1 MAGALIQ
8 LVACGA
14 EDYYLTGKPMITYF
28 KVGLRRHTNF
38 ATESIEQTVNGS
50 ANFGNS
56 PNVTIGR
63 NGDLITKLIVKA
75 ELPEVNYSGD
85 VNNRGHVQFAWV
97 KNVGHALIQE
107 YKLNIGGTDISV
119 EYGDWLQMW
128 ADVSLATGLQSAL
141 DRMIGNVPE
150 LTELSSLS
158 WNDDNT
164 ILKDAYTLYVPLKL
178 YFTESNNLALPLI
191 ALQYHEVK
199 IFLKLRQASELYIA
213 SNAFIA
219 HEQRNRLALE
229 GLSLFADYVFLDNV
243 ERRKFAS
250 GTHEYL
256 ITVVQSTGEES
267 ITGTTGRFRLN
278 FNHPSKA
285 IYWVVKMGNYRGG
298 RFSVYASD
306 DWEKARQEAAERLLL
321 ARYDLD
327 EFGFIQTPPTNDDC
341 YEEQGVSYCTV
352 DPADPAEEP
361 TFVFNDGATASLFD
375 GQLRIGRLA
384 PGTPLLARGNGQQT
398 MDLASKVDG
407 IVRIH
412 SDPQNNNELY
422 LRVEK
427 VTRNDLTIADLSI
440 PIDKFTVDNRN
451 AFIKA
456 KDVIVWQH
464 DNYGLLIDGS
474 INPSTEVE
482 LQLNGQPR
490 QSKRSGDWYDTV
502 VPYYV
507 HSRVPKKRGLCVFS
521 FSIRPENPMPDG
533 SLNMS
538 RIETATLNIW
548 FGHFSGHYMADV
560 FVNQENKVYVMTRS
574 YNILRMI
581 SGMAGLAY
589 N

>member
-14 EDYYLTGKPMITYF
+14 EDHYLTDNPMITYF
-28 KVGLRRHTNF
+28 KVGVRRHTNF
-38 ATESIEQTVNGS
+38 ASESIEQTVTGT
-50 ANFGNS
+50 ANFGGS

-107 YKLNIGGTDISV
+107 YKLNIGGQDISV

-128 ADVSLATGLQSAL
+128 ADVSLASGLQPAL

-150 LTELSSLS
+150 LTELSSLN
-158 WNDDNT
+158 WEDDT
-164 ILKDAYTLYVPLKL
+164 TLLKDAYTLYVPLKL

-199 IFLKLRQASELYIA
+199 IFLKLRHASELYIA
-213 SNAFIA
+213 SDAFIA

-229 GLSLFADYVFLDNV
+229 GLVLYADYIFLDNV

-250 GTHEYL
+250 GNHEYL

-267 ITGTTGRFRLN
+267 ITGSSGRFRLN

-298 RFSVYASD
+298 RFSVYAAD

-321 ARYDLD
+321 AQFDID
-327 EFGFIQTPPTNDDC
+327 EFGFVQAPSDDC
-341 YEEQGVSYCTV
+341 YEDQGISYCAI
-352 DPADPAEEP
+352 DPADPSFEP
-361 TFVFNDGATASLFD
+361 TFVFNDGAVAALFD
-375 GQLRIGRLA
+375 GNLRIGRLA
-384 PGTPLLARGNGQQT
+384 AGTPLLARGSGRDSF
-398 MDLASKVDG
+398 DLASKVDG
-407 IVRIH
+407 TIRITL
-412 SDPQNNNELY
+412 DPQNNNDIKLS
-422 LRVEK
+422 VDK
-427 VTRNDLTIADLSI
+427 VTRNDLTIAHLSI

-451 AFIKA
+451 LFTKS
-456 KDVIVWQH
+456 KDVVVWQH

-482 LQLNGQPR
+482 FQLNGQPR

-507 HSRVPKKRGLCVFS
+507 HSRVPKKRGLCVFA

-533 SLNMS
+533 SMNMS
-538 RIETATLNIW
+538 RIETASLNLW
-548 FGHFSGHYMADV
+548 FGHFSGHNMADV